1 MIPREIFWQT
11 DNLGKIPDILL
22 SENVEVKISASP
34 IWRITEGNEK
44 IMPGK
49 VGALTV
55 IVTNPKIII

>member
-1 MIPREIFWQT
+1 MFRQRG
-11 DNLGKIPDILL
+11 NLDKIRDILL